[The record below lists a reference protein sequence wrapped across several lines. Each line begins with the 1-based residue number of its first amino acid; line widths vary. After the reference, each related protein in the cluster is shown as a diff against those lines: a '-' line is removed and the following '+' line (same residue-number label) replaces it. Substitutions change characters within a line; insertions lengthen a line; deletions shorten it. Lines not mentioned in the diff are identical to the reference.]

1 MPRRETLIDAWP
13 YALVTVA
20 LVYAFWVPLTGD
32 RGIPFD
38 LPGFHLPIL
47 QAVQQYLAAGDFP
60 AWDPYTYGGSPL
72 YTNAQA
78 QVAYPPQLLLS
89 GFLALIDARLSE
101 HLLNV
106 LSVAHMWVAGLGVV
120 LLVRSRGMG
129 NPAAAFA
136 GVFVLLNGETV
147 SQAQHLAMTET
158 FAWIPLSLWTIDR
171 LREEVTPRR
180 VVGLGVLFALMIT
193 AGFTP
198 MVLAC
203 ALLLGLWAIL
213 PLEGARRVLPA
224 VAGGLGVGVVLS
236 SVILVPTVAMLDVYP
251 SLGAYPALPTSYLQ
265 TVLLPNAFGH
275 WLPTLEEFRGVDLTN
290 SYLYVGAGGVIA
302 LPLALTSGRPALRDA
317 GIAAAMLFLCF
328 GPLAEWLAETVQDAS
343 DVGRLWRPLLIFYVA
358 TIPLGI
364 ALAHAFTRRP
374 SRVQLA
380 ALAGWLLVVA
390 LLPLEAFD
398 QSASFLADAP
408 RRELLALAA
417 AVGLAVAWAL
427 VPTTHRVHAAL
438 PIVLVAVLAIEITT
452 TVPDRYF
459 IVSKS
464 PPLTVTPTRDSQG
477 AGVVEFLQAQ
487 SRPQDRVAADLPSLP
502 SDWAGFPTVWRIQNV
517 NGFQPQLSRFL
528 IERVRRLEPEFT
540 GDRTFPVTPLA
551 RPFFDEMGVRFV
563 VVSAGADRF
572 AGQDGY
578 RAVFQGGPYVVYEIE
593 GPRTRAREV
602 SAACVR
608 ARGADSLLECPDR
621 PVSVDVASTGKR
633 RYATTG
639 GRLLVTGEPWF
650 PGWSATADGKDVPV
664 RRVGYLAGVD
674 VPVGAREVRLEYG
687 VPRFGLGLG
696 LTLLAALGCV
706 LALRLRRP
714 TARLRRLLLRRR
726 DPAR

>member
-1 MPRRETLIDAWP
+1 VDVRRWTGAVASRRPEIVDAWP

-47 QAVQQYLAAGDFP
+47 QAVQQYLAGGAFP

-78 QVAYPPQLLLS
+78 QVAYPPQLVLS
-89 GFLALIDARLSE
+89 GFLALVDARLSE
-101 HLLNV
+101 HVLNV
-106 LSVAHMWVAGLGVV
+106 FSVAHMWVAGLGVV
-120 LLVRSRGMG
+120 LLARSRGMG
-129 NPAAAFA
+129 NAAAAFA

-171 LREEVTPRR
+171 LREEVTARR

-203 ALLLGLWAIL
+203 GLLLALWSIV
-213 PLEGARRVLPA
+213 PLQGARRVLPA

-236 SVILVPTVAMLDVYP
+236 SVVLVPTVAMLDVYP

-275 WLPTLEEFRGVDLTN
+275 WLPGLEQFRGVDLTN

-317 GIAAAMLFLCF
+317 GIAAAMLLVCF
-328 GPLAEWLAETVQDAS
+328 GPIAEWLADTVQDAS

-358 TIPLGI
+358 TIPLGL

-374 SRVQLA
+374 SRRQLA
-380 ALAGWLLVVA
+380 VLAGWLVVVA

-417 AVGLAVAWAL
+417 AVGLAVAWAC
-427 VPTTHRVHAAL
+427 VPTTHRIHAAL
-438 PIVLVAVLAIEITT
+438 PIALVAVLAIEIAT

-464 PPLTVTPTRDSQG
+464 PPLTVTPTRDSQS
-477 AGVVEFLQAQ
+477 AGVVEFLQSA
-487 SRPQDRVAADLPSLP
+487 SRREDRVAADLPSLP
-502 SDWAGFPTVWRIQNV
+502 SDWAGFPTVWRVQNV

-528 IERVRRLEPEFT
+528 IDRVRRLEPAFT
-540 GDRTFPVTPLA
+540 GDRTFPVTPLM
-551 RPFFDEMGVRFV
+551 RPFLDEMAVRFI

-578 RAVFQGGPYVVYEIE
+578 RAVFRGGPYVVYEVDDR
-593 GPRTRAREV
+593 GPRAREV
-602 SAACVR
+602 SASCL
-608 ARGADSLLECPDR
+608 RGRDPDR
-621 PVSVDVASTGKR
+621 LLACPSRPVPVELVATNER
-633 RYATTG
+633 RFATTG
-639 GRLLVTGEPWF
+639 GRVLITGEPWF
-650 PGWSATADGKDVPV
+650 PGWSATADGEDVPV
-664 RRVGYLAGVD
+664 RRVGYLTAVD
-674 VPVGAREVRLEYG
+674 VPAGATDVRLDYG
-687 VPRFGLGLG
+687 VPRFGLGLA
-696 LTLLAALGCV
+696 LSFLAALGCA
-706 LALRLRRP
+706 LAVASPRLRRR
-714 TARLRRLLLRRR
+714 A
-726 DPAR
+726 